1 MKINLQAREKFESR
15 HHGKSEQELSE
26 MLQTL
31 GVDTLDELI
40 DQTVPAGIRMDEPL
54 KLPPALSEQAFLRG
68 FKRLASENQIFKS
81 YIGQGY
87 YDTITP
93 NVILRNILENPGWYT
108 AYTPYQAEIAQGRL
122 EMLLNFQTVVTD
134 LTGMEIANA
143 SLLDESTAAAEAM
156 TMLYAS
162 RPGSK
167 KAADTFFVSEL
178 CHPQTID
185 LLFTRAT
192 PVGIKL
198 VVGNHLT
205 TDLTQES
212 LFGALVQY
220 PATNGQAY
228 DYTDFI
234 AAAHELELFVAV
246 AADLLALT
254 LLKAPGEM
262 GADVVVGSA
271 QRFGVPMGYGGP
283 HAAFFATKDA
293 FKRQLPGRIIGV
305 SVDAEGNRALRMALQ
320 TREQHIRREKATSN
334 ICTAQVLLAVMAGAY
349 AVYHGPEGLKNIAA
363 RTHGL
368 AKLFAET
375 VKKFNFHVTT
385 DEYFDTVTIQ
395 TALAKKLKEESGKW
409 GVNLRHYP
417 HPRQPRERVVRR
429 GQDF

>member
-1 MKINLQAREKFESR
+1 M
-15 HHGKSEQELSE
+15 
-26 MLQTL
+26 
-31 GVDTLDELI
+31 
-40 DQTVPAGIRMDEPL
+40 
-54 KLPPALSEQAFLRG
+54 
-68 FKRLASENQIFKS
+68 
-81 YIGQGY
+81 
-87 YDTITP
+87 
-93 NVILRNILENPGWYT
+93 
-108 AYTPYQAEIAQGRL
+108 
-122 EMLLNFQTVVTD
+122 
-134 LTGMEIANA
+134 
-143 SLLDESTAAAEAM
+143 
-156 TMLYAS
+156 
-162 RPGSK
+162 
-167 KAADTFFVSEL
+167 
-178 CHPQTID
+178 
-185 LLFTRAT
+185 
-192 PVGIKL
+192 
-198 VVGNHLT
+198 
-205 TDLTQES
+205 TQEK

-220 PATNGQAY
+220 PATNGQVY

-234 AAAHELELFVAV
+234 ASAHELDLFVAV

-349 AVYHGPEGLKNIAA
+349 AVYHGPEGLKTIAA

-368 AKLFAET
+368 TKLFAET

-395 TALAKKLKEESGKW
+395 TPLARKLKEESVKMGI
-409 GVNLRHYP
+409 NLRHYQ
-417 HPRQPRERVVRR
+417 HPDSRVSVSFDESKTFDDVIKLLNLFAEVS
-429 GQDF
+429 GFLGEMMVEEEMEITFS